1 MNSLPRMLAERLH
14 HWGKKAAS
22 KWSALIVG
30 LLLLASLF
38 LIFTWRLTLASIER
52 EQSLAVQNAIR
63 DNANIATV
71 VKANLEQ
78 VLGKTAIYADLATA
92 LINGDQTISMHINP
106 MLNDDRAFLRLAVFN
121 SQGQLLH
128 SSANQTREPELEK
141 FAKEKTQGFQHA
153 PILGAL
159 AIAHPS
165 ATEAWRIPILLGIQG
180 REGDW
185 GALTAILDLG
195 YFFRLFQDVQLG
207 KGGRIELIDDDAY
220 QLAESNGAMLSA
232 GRNYKD
238 DGYFDFLHGNAT
250 GSGVIT
256 RAGDHSQSVI
266 AYVRLDNYPLTVVVS
281 QDFNDLSLELRQQ
294 QTPYIWWAIFFSVLL
309 IVGTG
314 SLVLLARRKHTV
326 HEALISS
333 ENENQKLIEQL
344 KGESKRA
351 FQLASHDHL
360 TGLPNRTL
368 FAKLAAS
375 HLSRARRSRCYHAVF
390 FIDIDRFK
398 SINDTLGHRVG
409 DLLLV
414 EIAKRFQDCLRES
427 DVAARIGGDEF
438 VILINDVETI
448 EVVEKIAE
456 KIVSVICQPF
466 LDLDG
471 HRVETSPSIGVAIYP
486 RDGEEVE
493 SLLKNADAA
502 MYEAK
507 AAGRGTYRF
516 HDQELN
522 RQTQLQG
529 ELLQGLRQAIRE
541 NQLVVHY
548 QPRVS
553 ARDFS
558 LTGLEALV
566 RWQHPKLGLIFPND
580 FIPLAEEHDLISALG
595 AWVIDAVC
603 AQLAEWRS
611 RGVPLVPVAVNVS
624 AKQFRG
630 DQLVND
636 ICSALQRHD
645 IPAHLFEI
653 EITESCLVDEPAH
666 VAELL
671 EALVAHGVKA
681 SMDDY
686 GTGFASLGYLKML
699 PLHAIKIDR
708 LFIRDIHNHTSDEM
722 IVSSVTTLAHNL
734 NLLVVAEGVET
745 RDQLVHLKTI
755 GCDQLQGYY
764 FHRPVAAQAIE
775 PILYKGGFSQ

>member
-1 MNSLPRMLAERLH
+1 MNSLPRMLAERLRK
-14 HWGKKAAS
+14 WGKNAAS
-22 KWSALIVG
+22 NWSTLIVG
-30 LLLLASLF
+30 PLLLASLF
-38 LIFTWRLTLASIER
+38 LIFTWRLTQASIER

-63 DNANIATV
+63 DNVNIATV
-71 VKANLEQ
+71 VKAHLEQ

-92 LINGDQTISMHINP
+92 LINGEQSISMHINP

-128 SSANQTREPELEK
+128 SSANQAREPELER
-141 FAKEKTQGFQHA
+141 FAREKTQDFQHA
-153 PILGAL
+153 PMLGTL
-159 AIAHPS
+159 AIGHPH

-185 GALTAILDLG
+185 GALAAILDLG
-195 YFFRLFQDVQLG
+195 YFFRLFQDVHLG
-207 KGGRIELIDDDAY
+207 KGGRIELIDDEAY
-220 QLAESNGAMLSA
+220 QLAESNGTMLSA
-232 GRNYKD
+232 GRHYKD
-238 DGYFDFLHGNAT
+238 DDYSGLLRGNSS

-256 RAGDHSQSVI
+256 RTGDHSRSVI
-266 AYVRLDNYPLTVVVS
+266 AYVRLDNYPLTIVVS
-281 QDFNDLSLELRQQ
+281 QDFDDLTAELRQQ
-294 QTPYIWWAIFFSVLL
+294 QAPYVWWVIFFSLL
-309 IVGTG
+309 LMTGTG
-314 SLVLLARRKHTV
+314 SLALLARRKHMI
-326 HEALISS
+326 HEALIRS

-360 TGLPNRTL
+360 TGLPNRIL
-368 FAKLAAS
+368 FSRLASS
-375 HLSRARRSRCYHAVF
+375 HLSRARRSRCYHAVL

-414 EIAKRFQDCLRES
+414 EIAKRFLDCLRES

-438 VILINDVETI
+438 VVLINDVETI
-448 EVVEKIAE
+448 EIVE
-456 KIVSVICQPF
+456 KIVSVICEPF

-471 HRVETSPSIGVAIYP
+471 HKVETSPSIGVAIYP
-486 RDGEEVE
+486 RDGEEIE
-493 SLLKNADAA
+493 SLMRNADAA

-522 RQTQLQG
+522 RQTQRQG

-558 LTGLEALV
+558 LTGREALV
-566 RWQHPKLGLIFPND
+566 RWQHPKLGRIYPND
-580 FIPLAEEHDLISALG
+580 FIPLAEEHDLIAALG
-595 AWVIDAVC
+595 VWVIDAVC
-603 AQLAEWRS
+603 AQLADWRS

-624 AKQFRG
+624 ARQFRD
-630 DQLVND
+630 DQLVAD
-636 ICSALQRHD
+636 ICGALQRHD

-653 EITESCLVDEPAH
+653 EITESCLVDEPGH

-671 EALVAHGVKA
+671 KTLVAHGVNA

-764 FHRPVAAQAIE
+764 FHRPVAAHAIE
-775 PILYKGGFSQ
+775 SVLHKGGFAQ